1 MPDISESQI
10 LDALKAV
17 RYPGFSRDI
26 VSFGLIKGIR
36 IDGASV
42 TVQMALATN
51 DPRVPQSIKDDSEAI
66 LLKLPGVKAARVL
79 IDIQAP
85 AQGPQP
91 GAAGSS
97 ATEIA
102 GVKHV
107 VAIAS
112 GKGGVGKSTVAANIA
127 VSLARSGA
135 SVGLCDCDMYGPSI
149 GLMFGGNDRPM
160 ATEDNVIIPITR
172 HGVKLMS
179 MGFLLED
186 DSPAILRG
194 PMVTRYTQQFLRQVD
209 WGGLD
214 FLILDL
220 PPGTGDI
227 QLTIVQTVAL
237 AGAIIV
243 TTPQEVALIDAR
255 KAASMFARVNVPVLG
270 LVENMSFFLC
280 PSDGQRYDIFGR
292 GGGEKE
298 AARLG
303 VPLLGQVPI
312 DIATRECGDHGR
324 PVALADPGNPA
335 TQVFGQ
341 IAGKLREFLP
351 L

>member
-1 MPDISESQI
+1 MPALTESEV
-10 LDALKAV
+10 LEALKAV

-26 VSFGLIKGIR
+26 VSFGLVRGVR
-36 IDGASV
+36 IEGGNV
-42 TVQMALATN
+42 TVRMALATN
-51 DPRVPQSIKDDSEAI
+51 DPRVPQSIKDESEAI
-66 LLKLPGVKAARVL
+66 LRALPGITAARVL

-85 AQGPQP
+85 AQGPQS

-102 GVKHV
+102 GVRHV
-107 VAIAS
+107 IAIAS
-112 GKGGVGKSTVAANIA
+112 GKGGVGKSTVAANLA
-127 VSLARSGA
+127 VALERSGA
-135 SVGLCDCDMYGPSI
+135 RVGLCDCDMYGPSI

-160 ATEDNVIIPITR
+160 ATEENVIIPITR

-214 FLILDL
+214 YLVLDL

-237 AGAIIV
+237 AGAVIV

-270 LVENMSFFLC
+270 LVENMSYFLC
-280 PSDGQRYDIFGR
+280 PSDGRRYDIFGR

-298 AARLG
+298 ARRLG

-312 DIATRECGDHGR
+312 DIATRECGDHGK
-324 PVALADPGNPA
+324 PIAITDPENPA
-335 TQVFGQ
+335 TRVFAQV
-341 IAGKLREFLP
+341 AGTLREFLP